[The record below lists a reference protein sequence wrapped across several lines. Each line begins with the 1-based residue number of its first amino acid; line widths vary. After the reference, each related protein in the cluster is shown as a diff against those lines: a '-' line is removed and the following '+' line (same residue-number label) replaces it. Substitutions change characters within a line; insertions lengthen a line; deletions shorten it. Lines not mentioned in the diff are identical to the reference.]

1 MKIKLLNGV
10 SRGFIILS
18 AISLLYVTALAFIN
32 PRAVMQLVG
41 VTLPNNDAISSIRG
55 VYGGVGLTIVLLLVR
70 CMIRDISLGLLFL
83 CFLWGLYAISRL
95 ITSLNEGPLGAF
107 GNQWLMIESIF
118 FLISLALW
126 FGQRRAGLVQAQG
139 HGRRL
144 I

>member
-1 MKIKLLNGV
+1 MKIKLLNGI

-18 AISLLYVTALAFIN
+18 ALSLLYVTVLAFFD

-70 CMIRDISLGLLFL
+70 CVIRDISLGLLFL

-95 ITSLNEGPLGAF
+95 ITSFHEGPLGAF
-107 GNQWLMIESIF
+107 GSQWLMIESIF
-118 FLISLALW
+118 FLIALALW
-126 FGQRRAGLVQAQG
+126 FGQRRAGTARARGISL
-139 HGRRL
+139 GRN
-144 I
+144 